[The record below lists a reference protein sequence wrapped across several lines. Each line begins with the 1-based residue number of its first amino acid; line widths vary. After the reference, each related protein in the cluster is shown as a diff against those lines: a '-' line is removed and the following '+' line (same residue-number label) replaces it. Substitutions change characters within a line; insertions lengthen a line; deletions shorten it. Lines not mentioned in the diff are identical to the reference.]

1 MERGASNHGKKS
13 PDSEI
18 FFDETAA
25 QPEMDPRRVAAY
37 INENRAPQIS
47 RRREQFGQV
56 VDEAIRRTLQWI
68 IQPEYENREA
78 K

>member
-18 FFDETAA
+18 FFDETA
-25 QPEMDPRRVAAY
+25 
-37 INENRAPQIS
+37 PQIN

-56 VDEAIRRTLQWI
+56 VDETIRRTLQWI